1 MKWSFTTWKKLK
13 SGGSGGDGER
23 RKSNV
28 ILEGAQSRWAGGARR
43 QGSPARAHAE
53 GDPRP
58 HTSCETL
65 QHGDKRRGGADF
77 QRRRGVTKGEE
88 IRNGTGLLNG
98 HTAGEKTTKRHPRHP
113 RGERFQATGGKTFSD
128 MPPLTNVTSHAPP
141 DSRNRGSDTQTG
153 GRKLLLTIER
163 SKQHVRPLRR
173 EERSADPAPTRVTPG
188 NATLG
193 ERKATCRTA
202 TYTARPGRVLVSGER
217 EDGGAGSDC

>member
-28 ILEGAQSRWAGGARR
+28 IPEGARSRRAGGARR

-77 QRRRGVTKGEE
+77 QRRRGVIKGEE

-113 RGERFQATGGKTFSD
+113 RGKTFSD

-141 DSRNRGSDTQTG
+141 PGFQ
-153 GRKLLLTIER
+153 
-163 SKQHVRPLRR
+163 KQGLRHTNRR
-173 EERSADPAPTRVTPG
+173 EEITP
-188 NATLG
+188 NY
-193 ERKATCRTA
+193 RKVKTTRTA
-202 TYTARPGRVLVSGER
+202 ITE
-217 EDGGAGSDC
+217 GGAKRGPCHDTGDPWERHAGRKEGHVPHCHLHGPSWPGPGFRGEGGWRGGQ